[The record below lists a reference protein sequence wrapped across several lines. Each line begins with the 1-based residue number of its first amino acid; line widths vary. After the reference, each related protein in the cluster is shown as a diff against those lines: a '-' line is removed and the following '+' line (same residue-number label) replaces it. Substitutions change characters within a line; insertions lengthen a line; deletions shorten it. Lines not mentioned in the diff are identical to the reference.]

1 HGGPESMDEQDVR
14 DRAEVVCTALVA
26 GDVDGAIEAFSEEL
40 RRNLGEALTL
50 FPLPATDATI
60 ESVERGG
67 SGFIVVLRL
76 VGETDEVTLQTRCKR
91 RDGRPPLI
99 EASPLSSTERAS
111 LGDEAGVDGAEDES
125 GTVTAG

>member
-1 HGGPESMDEQDVR
+1 MDEQDVR
-14 DRAEVVCTALVA
+14 DRAEAVCAALVA
-26 GDVDGAIEAFSEEL
+26 GDVDGAIGAFSEEL
-40 RRNLGEALTL
+40 RRNLGEVLTL

-76 VGETDEVTLQTRCKR
+76 VGETDEVTLQTRWKE
-91 RDGRPPLI
+91 RDGRATLI
-99 EASPLSSTERAS
+99 EVSHLSSTERAS
-111 LGDEAGVDGAEDES
+111 HDGEAGVDGADDES

>member
-1 HGGPESMDEQDVR
+1 MDEQDVR
-14 DRAEVVCTALVA
+14 DRAAAVCAALVA
-26 GDVDGAIEAFSEEL
+26 GDVDGAIGAFSEEL
-40 RRNLGEALTL
+40 RRNLGEVLTL

-76 VGETDEVTLQTRCKR
+76 VGETDEVTLQTRWKE
-91 RDGRPPLI
+91 RDGRATLI
-99 EASPLSSTERAS
+99 EASHLSSTERAS

>member
-1 HGGPESMDEQDVR
+1 MDEQDVR
-14 DRAEVVCTALVA
+14 DRAEAVCAALVA
-26 GDVDGAIEAFSEEL
+26 GDVDGAIGAFSEEL
-40 RRNLGEALTL
+40 RRNLGEVLTL

-76 VGETDEVTLQTRCKR
+76 VGETDEVTLQTRWKE
-91 RDGRPPLI
+91 RDGRATLI
-99 EASPLSSTERAS
+99 EASRLSSTERAS